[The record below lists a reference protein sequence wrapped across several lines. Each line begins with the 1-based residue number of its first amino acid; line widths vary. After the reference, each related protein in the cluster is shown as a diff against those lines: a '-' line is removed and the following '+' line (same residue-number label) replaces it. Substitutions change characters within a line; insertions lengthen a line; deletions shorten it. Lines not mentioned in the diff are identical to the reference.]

1 MSGAQPIFTATQDL
15 KIASPARRKGRAVRG
30 LLAALCTF
38 VFATL
43 AHADDSADV
52 AKARG
57 AFLDKMV
64 TEHGF
69 DRDALSAM
77 LRSAAIDQSIIDA
90 ISRPAERVVPWYEYR
105 AIFVNDAR
113 IAAGTRFWIE
123 HAATI
128 QSISERYGVA
138 PEMLVAIIG
147 VETYFGQRTG
157 KYRVLD
163 SLATLA
169 FAYPPRAKFFSGELE
184 QFLLLTRE
192 EGLDPKMPLGS
203 YAGAMGGGQFIPSS
217 FRTYAVDA
225 DGDGKRD
232 IWNDWADVLGSIAN
246 YFKKNGWKTGEPVVD
261 PATRAAA
268 WNGPEPSNAL
278 ELAETVGSLAKQGY
292 VFTTRESAD
301 APAAAFALEAQGGGS
316 EFWIGYH
323 NFRVITRYNRSP
335 KYALAAHQL
344 GQAIR
349 SSYAAAATP
358 AAQDGATVGAVAS
371 DPARAPLAVRS
382 VRP

>member
-1 MSGAQPIFTATQDL
+1 MSGAQRTPTNNL
-15 KIASPARRKGRAVRG
+15 YSESASRAGGGTRISRG
-30 LLAALCTF
+30 LLIAFVALAFC
-38 VFATL
+38 VL
-43 AHADDSADV
+43 AHADDKANV
-52 AKARG
+52 AKART
-57 AFLDKMV
+57 AFVDKMV
-64 TEHGF
+64 AEHGF
-69 DRDALSAM
+69 DRDALSAT
-77 LRSAAIDQSIIDA
+77 LRSATIDQSILDA

-105 AIFVNDAR
+105 AIFVNEAR
-113 IAAGTRFWIE
+113 IAAGTRFWTE
-123 HAATI
+123 HAGTI

-169 FAYPPRAKFFSGELE
+169 FAYPPRAKFFGGELE

-192 EGLDPKMPLGS
+192 EGLDPKTPMGS
-203 YAGAMGGGQFIPSS
+203 YAGAMGAGQFIPSS

-246 YFKKNGWKTGEPVVD
+246 YFKKNGWQTGEPVAD
-261 PATRAAA
+261 PATRSAA

-278 ELAETVGSLAKQGY
+278 ELAETVGSLEKQGY
-292 VFTTRESAD
+292 VFSTSESPD
-301 APAAAFALEAQGGGS
+301 APAAAFALEASANSS

-323 NFRVITRYNRSP
+323 NFKVITRYNRSP

-349 SSYAAAATP
+349 SSYAAIASPNARN
-358 AAQDGATVGAVAS
+358 GAVAAAE
-371 DPARAPLAVRS
+371 PAHASLSARS
-382 VRP
+382 ERP

>member
-1 MSGAQPIFTATQDL
+1 VP
-15 KIASPARRKGRAVRG
+15 RG
-30 LLAALCTF
+30 LLVAFCALAFC
-38 VFATL
+38 VL
-43 AHADDSADV
+43 AHADDKDV
-52 AKARG
+52 AKARS
-57 AFLDKMV
+57 AIVDKM
-64 TEHGF
+64 TTT
-69 DRDALSAM
+69 
-77 LRSAAIDQSIIDA
+77 LRSATIEQAILDA
-90 ISRPAERVVPWYEYR
+90 ISKPAERVVPWYEYR
-105 AIFVNDAR
+105 AIFVNEAR
-113 IAAGTRFWIE
+113 IAAGTRFWTE

-128 QSISERYGVA
+128 QSTADRYGVA

-169 FAYPPRAKFFSGELE
+169 FAYPPRAKFFSGEL
-184 QFLLLTRE
+184 
-192 EGLDPKMPLGS
+192 DPKVPLGS
-203 YAGAMGGGQFIPSS
+203 YAGAMGAGQFIPSS
-217 FRTYAVDA
+217 FRTYAVDG

-232 IWNDWADVLGSIAN
+232 IWNDWADVLASVAN
-246 YFKKNGWKTGEPVVD
+246 YFKKSGWKTGEPVAD
-261 PATRAAA
+261 PATRSAG

-278 ELAETVGSLAKQGY
+278 ELAETVGSLEKQGY
-292 VFTTRESAD
+292 VFTTSESND

-349 SSYAAAATP
+349 SSYAATESPNARDTAVVAAD
-358 AAQDGATVGAVAS
+358 AVHDAVA
-371 DPARAPLAVRS
+371 ARSA
-382 VRP
+382 RP